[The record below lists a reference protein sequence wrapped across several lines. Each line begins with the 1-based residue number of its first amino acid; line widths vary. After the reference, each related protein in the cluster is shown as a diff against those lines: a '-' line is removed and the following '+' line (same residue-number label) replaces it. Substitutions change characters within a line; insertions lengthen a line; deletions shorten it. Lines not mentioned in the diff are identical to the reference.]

1 MPKNR
6 NFRGV
11 FGVRPG
17 TRLDETCPYV
27 QELPPLHELP
37 YLNDINPITFERQ
50 GYDALPTGMNWTQ
63 REDGKYVYRKTTT
76 QVTTKACLRVPTRVN
91 E

>member
-1 MPKNR
+1 VA
-6 NFRGV
+6 GELV
-11 FGVRPG
+11 VVLSSSG

-37 YLNDINPITFERQ
+37 YLNDINPITLERQ

-63 REDGKYVYRKTTT
+63 REDGKYVYRKTTM
-76 QVTTKACLRVPTRVN
+76 QVTTHPYTH
-91 E
+91 